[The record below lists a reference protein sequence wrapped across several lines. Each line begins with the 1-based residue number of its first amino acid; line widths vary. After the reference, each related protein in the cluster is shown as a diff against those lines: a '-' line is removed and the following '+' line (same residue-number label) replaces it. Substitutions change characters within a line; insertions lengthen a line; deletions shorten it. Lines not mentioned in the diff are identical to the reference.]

1 MLWSAEVE
9 LKQNIAL
16 HSHNLHELVI
26 CLDGTI
32 NVSVGEV
39 EVNCVKGDSFFLPA
53 NLPHQI
59 SLDKQHGNHIV
70 ANLFFVCIDQ
80 KAFNELLTPTNAEIL
95 APLTEF
101 KVLKV
106 ARCQYNAET
115 GVDSLAQLTEQ
126 LQIVTCLNDRF
137 SASIQESI
145 FAQMLLTHRSRL
157 GISDIHRDGKQL
169 RLVNAMQWMKRN
181 LSEDITVDHVAKQA
195 NMSRSH
201 LSRQFKKYYCHS
213 VIDYLLKI
221 RCEAAAQKLASS
233 SDDVSVIAFDTGF
246 SNLSH
251 FHRHFKRRFGLPPR
265 AYRKMLL
272 DQGVRIES

>member
-1 MLWSAEVE
+1 MLWSAEVQ

-16 HSHNLHELVI
+16 HAHNLHEFVI

-32 NVSVGEV
+32 KVSVGEV
-39 EVNCVKGDSFFLPA
+39 EVNCLKGDSFFLPA
-53 NLPHQI
+53 NLPHKI
-59 SLDKQHGNHIV
+59 SLNRQHGEPID

-80 KAFNELLTPTNAEIL
+80 KTFSELLTPNNTEIL
-95 APLTEF
+95 VPLTEF
-101 KVLKV
+101 KELKV
-106 ARCQYNAET
+106 ARCQSNAET
-115 GVDSLAQLTEQ
+115 GVDSLTKLTEQ
-126 LQIVTCLNDRF
+126 LQTVTCLNDRY

-145 FAQMLLTHRSRL
+145 FVQMLLTHRSRL
-157 GISDIHRDGKQL
+157 EISDIHQDGKQL

-181 LSEDITVDHVAKQA
+181 LSENITIDHIAEQA

-201 LSRQFKKYYCHS
+201 LSRQFKKYYCYS

-221 RCEAAAQKLASS
+221 RCEAAAKKLASS

-251 FHRHFKRRFGLPPR
+251 FHRHFKRIFGLPPN

-272 DQGVRIES
+272 DQGVKH